1 MTSPGRPL
9 EPVEPDDDYWSPVWD
24 SPVVVTGVPSHLAHV
39 RWALLTVAVLTVPS
53 AAVGGLVAGGA
64 GVAAALAAALTVA
77 LFFTVSA
84 VAVAWADRRDP
95 RLTLPVALSTY
106 LVKVVVAGV
115 VAFRVVD
122 GDARWHGVYA
132 ACLGV
137 ALAGWLGAHAT
148 WFVRTPPAQV
158 RPADPDATSMNAD

>member
-1 MTSPGRPL
+1 VTSPHHPTGT
-9 EPVEPDDDYWSPVWD
+9 DDGDVWSPVWD
-24 SPVVVTGVPSHLAHV
+24 QPVVVTGVSSHLAHV
-39 RWALLTVAVLTVPS
+39 RWSLLTVSVLAVP
-53 AAVGGLVAGGA
+53 AAVVGGLVTGGA
-64 GVAAALAAALTVA
+64 GVAAALAACATVA
-77 LFFTVSA
+77 LFFAVSA

-115 VAFRVVD
+115 VAFRVVN

-137 ALAGWLGAHAT
+137 ALVGWLGAHAT
-148 WFVRTPPAQV
+148 WFVRTPPPQV
-158 RPADPDATSMNAD
+158 RPADPDATEMNAG

>member
-1 MTSPGRPL
+1 MTAPRR
-9 EPVEPDDDYWSPVWD
+9 PVEDEDDVWSPVWD
-24 SPVVVTGVPSHLAHV
+24 RPVVVTGVSSHLAHV
-39 RWALLTVAVLTVPS
+39 RWSLLTVAVLAVPS
-53 AAVGGLVAGGA
+53 AVVGGLVAGRA
-64 GVAAALAAALTVA
+64 GVAAALAAVLTVA
-77 LFFTVSA
+77 LFFSVSA

-148 WFVRTPPAQV
+148 WFARTPPPQV
-158 RPADPDATSMNAD
+158 RPADPDAASVNAD